1 MLITDL
7 IKTEIDL
14 FELLID
20 APNFSKET
28 LIEYCNEHFNLFLT
42 DPDEPTRDLNRV
54 ILFGM
59 LLRGFRIKAIKSIVT
74 ESELNDIYYGIFEPD
89 YIPFNIFYT
98 FHLLNCKKINIEE
111 FNKTLMDYIKTL
123 NKTNKNK
130 LSNTLIIYTCIKIN
144 YNTMENA
151 SSEDELYSIGQM
163 SLFIEK
169 LNKNSKQIQMLDTYI
184 AEGKIPRYII

>member
-20 APNFSKET
+20 ASNFSKDT
-28 LIEYCNEHFNLFLT
+28 LIEYTNEHFNPFLT

-74 ESELNDIYYGIFEPD
+74 ESELRDIYYGIFEPD

-98 FHLLNCKKINIEE
+98 FHLLNCKKINITE
-111 FNKTLMDYIKTL
+111 FNITLMDYIKTL
-123 NKTNKNK
+123 NKTDKNK

-144 YNTMENA
+144 YNILENT
-151 SSEDELYSIGQM
+151 SSEDELYSIEQM

-184 AEGKIPRYII
+184 SEGKIPRYII